1 MHLNLNSTIA
11 ARQNC
16 CVNDLELLRHREH
29 NKIKSDKYKMTLDQQ
44 HAQCE
49 GGKGHY

>member
-1 MHLNLNSTIA
+1 MHLNLNSAIA

-16 CVNDLELLRHREH
+16 CVNDLELLRYREH